1 MPRVVQAE
9 GRRSEPP
16 VPAARLRRQP
26 DVVHV
31 GHQLAVP
38 EAEVRSLPLGRHR
51 SGVGH
56 RLDATGRKVGEVRRE
71 VGLPEERGREARLR
85 EPRRHRVGRR
95 LLREVDPV
103 AHHAVRARVLSGQD
117 GRPRRLAERILRA
130 AAGEARA
137 AAARRSSAGVAPRD
151 RRTRRSSSPSAGR
164 WSPRHVHRGP
174 RGLHTQGGARARSR
188 RRRSDCRDGAGEIGR
203 FAVSRRSSPL
213 LERVAQQLRRSDAPP
228 PRRSD
233 VIRRRS
239 AVTRPGTRVAA
250 RPAPCPRPRRAAR
263 RA

>member
-103 AHHAVRARVLSGQD
+103 AHHAVRARVLPGQD

-137 AAARRSSAGVAPRD
+137 ARRETVERRRGAERIAVRAD
-151 RRTRRSSSPSAGR
+151 RRRLLLVGGHQE
-164 WSPRHVHRGP
+164 HVHRGLAVFTL
-174 RGLHTQGGARARSR
+174 RSGARARSR
-188 RRRSDCRDGAGEIGR
+188 RRRSDCRGGSGR
-203 FAVSRRSSPL
+203 DRAVSRSPRRSSPSA
-213 LERVAQQLRRSDAPP
+213 RACRAGAAP
-228 PRRSD
+228 
-233 VIRRRS
+233 
-239 AVTRPGTRVAA
+239 
-250 RPAPCPRPRRAAR
+250 
-263 RA
+263 